1 MESPLDIV
9 RGTTNTLRLSIKNK
23 GQQGSYILQ
32 EGEIIRFGV
41 KEAPIPTKK
50 YLIKKEIDGNFYDDG
65 EYLIT
70 LVPDDT
76 SSLEVKK
83 KYWYDIGLQSDEN
96 YYMIIE
102 CSPFTIIPSVTSIEA
117 TEEEEE
123 EDNENE

>member
-1 MESPLDIV
+1 MESPIEVV

-23 GQQGSYILQ
+23 GQQGNYVLQ
-32 EGEIIRFGV
+32 AGEIIRFGV
-41 KEAPIPTKK
+41 KEAPMPTKK
-50 YLIKKEIDGNFYDDG
+50 YLIKKEIDENFVDNG

-76 SSLEVKK
+76 SSLEVNK

-96 YYMIIE
+96 YYRIIE
-102 CSPFTIIPSVTSIEA
+102 CSPFTIIPSVTSIEK

-123 EDNENE
+123 